1 MFQKTYFDK
10 IKLVKFDNIGKMWY
24 NKKEQGHR
32 KSGTME
38 RYIVDYEQGLTKEQ
52 VKQRQEEHLVNID
65 EVVPTKSIG
74 QIIRNNLFT
83 LFNLL
88 NLLLAVAVF
97 CVSSYKNLFFMGIVI
112 CNTAISTFQEIRSKK
127 VIDKLSVIASNK
139 ASVVREGKI
148 VKIPFDEVVLDDIVY
163 YKPGNQVIADS
174 IIKEGTVEV
183 NESFITGESELV
195 SYQKGDL
202 LKSGS
207 FIVIGTCK
215 AQVEHVGLDNY
226 THRISKDAKYIKPI
240 NSILMNSL
248 NKIIKIVSIVIV
260 PMGILL
266 FLNQYHLSNNINSA
280 VLNTVAALIGMIPEG
295 LVLLTST
302 VLAVSVIRLSQL
314 NVLVQELY
322 CIEMLA
328 RVDTICLDKTGT
340 ITNGQMEVVKTIP
353 LSKEWDIDN
362 ILGNFVFRMDAENAT
377 MTAMKKYFKACDNLK
392 VINKKPFSSVYKYC
406 SVCFE
411 KEGTFI
417 LGAPEF
423 IYKKP
428 LKEIEEMID
437 EYRTLLLCHSK
448 KKIEDRLPEDMEPV
462 ALIALKDTIRPTAKT
477 TFAYF
482 KEQGVD
488 IKIISGDN
496 EITVSNIAKRAGL
509 ENVKGIDVHLL
520 SDDKLE
526 EAVLNYNVFGRVT
539 PIQKK
544 MMVELLQKH
553 GHFVAMTGDGVND
566 VLALK
571 QSDCSIAV
579 AEGADAARNVSQL
592 VLLDSDFDALPKV
605 VGEGRRTINNIER
618 SATLFLAKTCY
629 ATLLAFIFM
638 VLPFH
643 YPFQPIQLTLT
654 NFFTIGVPSFI
665 LALEPNNERIKG
677 NFLIHVF
684 SKALPTALTIVC
696 NIISLTLLGRLFPID
711 ENQISTLCVIM
722 TGFTGFL
729 LLIKLSLPFTK
740 IRFGLLILLT
750 IGFIISIVGLRSF
763 FSLTFLNPIMLLL
776 TIGLIFISIILFQLM
791 SKVVDWLVKKYP
803 KIFA

>member
-1 MFQKTYFDK
+1 
-10 IKLVKFDNIGKMWY
+10 
-24 NKKEQGHR
+24 
-32 KSGTME
+32 ME
-38 RYIVDYEQGLTKEQ
+38 RFTVDIEQGLTNEQ
-52 VKQRQEEHLVNID
+52 VKIRNNEKLVNID

-88 NLLLAVAVF
+88 NLLLAIAVF
-97 CVSSYKNLFFMGIVI
+97 SVSSYKNLFFMGIVI
-112 CNTAISTFQEIRSKK
+112 CNTAISTFQEIRSKR
-127 VIDKLSVIASNK
+127 VIDKLSIIASNK
-139 ASVVREGKI
+139 ATVIREGKI
-148 VKIPFDEVVLDDIVY
+148 QKIPFDEVVLDDIVY
-163 YKPGNQVIADS
+163 FKPGNQVIADS

-195 SYQKGDL
+195 SYTEGEL

-226 THRISKDAKYIKPI
+226 THKISKDAKYVKPM
-240 NSILMNSL
+240 NSILMSSL
-248 NKIIKIVSIVIV
+248 NKIIKIVSIVII

-266 FLNQYHLSNNINSA
+266 FLNQYHLASNTVGQA

-302 VLAVSVIRLSQL
+302 VLAVSVIRLSRL

-328 RVDTICLDKTGT
+328 RVDTLCLDKTGT
-340 ITNGQMEVVKTIP
+340 ITDGKMEVDRLIP
-353 LSKEWDIDN
+353 LSNKWDIEN
-362 ILGNFVFRMDAENAT
+362 VLGNFVFRMDAENAT
-377 MTAMKKYFKACDNLK
+377 MAAMKQYFKACDNLK
-392 VINKKPFSSVYKYC
+392 VKNKKSFSSVYKYC

-423 IYKKP
+423 IYEKTIPEVEKV
-428 LKEIEEMID
+428 KE
-437 EYRTLLLCHSK
+437 EYRTLLLCYSK
-448 KKIEDRLPEDMEPV
+448 EEIEEPLPKNMIPV
-462 ALIALKDTIRPTAKT
+462 ALVTLKDTIRPTAKK
-477 TFAYF
+477 TFEYF
-482 KEQGVD
+482 KKQGVN

-496 EITVSNIAKRAGL
+496 EVTASNVAVRAGL

-539 PIQKK
+539 PIQKQK
-544 MMVELLQKH
+544 MVEILQKH

-571 QSDCSIAV
+571 QADCSIAV
-579 AEGADAARNVSQL
+579 AEGSDAARNVSQL

-629 ATLLAFIFM
+629 ASLLAFIFIF
-638 VLPFH
+638 LPFH
-643 YPFQPIQLTLT
+643 YPFEPIQLTLT

-696 NIISLTLLGRLFPID
+696 NIVILTLLGNFFPID
-711 ENQISTLCVIM
+711 ADEISTLCVIM

-729 LLIKLSLPFTK
+729 LLIKLCMPFTK

-750 IGFIISIVGLRSF
+750 LGFIISVVGLRSF
-763 FSLTFLNPIMLLL
+763 FSLTLLNPTMMLFTVVLVFL
-776 TIGLIFISIILFQLM
+776 SIILFQLM
-791 SKVVDWLVKKYP
+791 GRFVDWLVKKYP